1 MNTLRVVTS
10 QLEYI
15 QKGTLIGF
23 PTQMRSF
30 TSMWKRIIKYSIY
43 FLSGP
48 VLYYNKVL
56 DVLPSPVLFYYPSVS
71 FFLYI
76 LLSTRYPNSVLFFTI
91 IKYPP
96 GPCPFLYYNKVL
108 DILLLSYIKSSSPC
122 LFPYC
127 NKVFNIQYVLFSIM
141 IVCTS
146 NW

>member
-56 DVLPSPVLFYYPSVS
+56 DVLPSPVLFYCPSVS

-91 IKYPP
+91 IKYLQAP
-96 GPCPFLYYNKVL
+96 VL
-108 DILLLSYIKSSSPC
+108 FCTIIKYSIYCFSCIKSSSPC

-127 NKVFNIQYVLFSIM
+127 NKVFNIQYVIFSIT
-141 IVCTS
+141 IVYTS

>member
-30 TSMWKRIIKYSIY
+30 TSMLKRIIKYSIY

-56 DVLPSPVLFYYPSVS
+56 DVLPPPVLFYCPSVS
-71 FFLYI
+71 FFYI
-76 LLSTRYPNSVLFFTI
+76 YI
-91 IKYPP
+91 IKY
-96 GPCPFLYYNKVL
+96 
-108 DILLLSYIKSSSPC
+108 
-122 LFPYC
+122 
-127 NKVFNIQYVLFSIM
+127 SIP
-141 IVCTS
+141 
-146 NW
+146 